1 MKKSHRAPAVTG
13 NGTIQ
18 CNNHETSRVEKS
30 VVTYVIS
37 FETLQWKWESL
48 IHRYAMDETKALQGY
63 KWSCLNAC
71 LKNGKNNLLRE
82 LVQKPEAESHNVQ
95 CLVQNRNRN
104 ILRSGNILF
113 EIHIM

>member
-1 MKKSHRAPAVTG
+1 
-13 NGTIQ
+13 
-18 CNNHETSRVEKS
+18 
-30 VVTYVIS
+30 
-37 FETLQWKWESL
+37 
-48 IHRYAMDETKALQGY
+48 MDETKALQGY

-113 EIHIM
+113 EILCKCYLLDSEQCVRTVRVPFIPRSLSFYHVVPLYLTYNT